1 MGDHKNIFFCLSL
14 KTVQNATIY
23 MKKFVGG
30 GGEAG
35 DVRHGRP
42 DAQNQPG
49 DGVLGGVP
57 HRRD

>member
-23 MKKFVGG
+23 MKDFVGG

-35 DVRHGRP
+35 DVRPGRP
-42 DAQNQPG
+42 DAENKPR
-49 DGVLGGVP
+49 DGLP
-57 HRRD
+57 W